1 MEGGPG
7 GTAAGSF
14 CADGAGG
21 GAVSPQ
27 ALTAAELA
35 PAPREL
41 PPLPEAVAERM
52 AELPGAGDAQQFR
65 VATLGQRGKLAA
77 RMLSLERQHAVGV
90 FGATELAELWA
101 WCGFLVVVCG
111 YPENTTVAQYVRSVG
126 RLFAWATEARLDYA
140 DLSLPAFDEWQ
151 KWLWGTH
158 RNGADWRTNQL
169 AAVRQFYVWRS
180 TRGLGENCAANTR
193 VYRRGLRMAQKYT
206 DEQLQAMLRNTA
218 TRPIPEMRVRDRT
231 ILLFLLA
238 TGARREELSRLS
250 PLDLELSRT
259 RGTVR
264 FEGKGA
270 KQREVSIEGPI
281 VQVLQEWM
289 GVRDALPFPIDQDAL
304 FVGLSGTRGRR
315 VGLRTIESIIAT
327 HAKACGIR
335 RYGVHRFRVNFAT
348 ALYDAGAELEEIR
361 VLLGHESIETTR
373 RYIAVSDRA
382 RKTRLSAAHQ
392 AKLLGQRN
400 TGQPLWMQAALGGR
414 RGE

>member
-7 GTAAGSF
+7 ETASTSSRRAAG
-14 CADGAGG
+14 GAMT
-21 GAVSPQ
+21 PQ
-27 ALTAAELA
+27 ALTAAEVVGL
-35 PAPREL
+35 PRAV
-41 PPLPEAVAERM
+41 PPLPEAVAV
-52 AELPGAGDAQQFR
+52 AIAGLPGAADALQYR
-65 VATLGQRGKLAA
+65 TNVLAQRGKLSA

-90 FGATELAELWA
+90 FGATALAELWA
-101 WCGFLVVVCG
+101 WVAYLAIVCG
-111 YPENTTVAQYVRSVG
+111 YPENTTVAQYARSVG
-126 RLFAWATEARLDYA
+126 RLFAWAVETHADYTE
-140 DLSLPAFDEWQ
+140 LPLTAFDAWQ
-151 KWLWGTH
+151 KWLFITH
-158 RNGADWRTNQL
+158 RNGTDWRTNQL
-169 AAVRQFYVWRS
+169 AAVRQFYRWRFS
-180 TRGLGENCAANTR
+180 RGMGPNCAEHTR
-193 VYRRGLRMAQKYT
+193 IYRRGLRMAQKYT
-206 DEQLQAMLRNTA
+206 DDQLRAMLQNTA
-218 TRPIPEMRVRDRT
+218 TRPIPEMRLRDRA

-281 VQVLQEWM
+281 VQVLQEWL

-315 VGLRTIESIIAT
+315 MGLRTIESIIAT

-373 RYIAVSDRA
+373 RYIAVSERA

-400 TGQPLWMQAALGGR
+400 TGQPLWMQAALGGL

>member
-1 MEGGPG
+1 M
-7 GTAAGSF
+7 
-14 CADGAGG
+14 
-21 GAVSPQ
+21 SPQ
-27 ALTAAELA
+27 LLTPADVAGPAREVPPLSASVEAAVAAMPGAAEALRYRAAVLA
-35 PAPREL
+35 
-41 PPLPEAVAERM
+41 
-52 AELPGAGDAQQFR
+52 
-65 VATLGQRGKLAA
+65 QRGKLAA

-90 FGATELAELWA
+90 FGAQPLAELWA
-101 WCGFLVVVCG
+101 WVAHLSIIRG
-111 YPENTTVAQYVRSVG
+111 YPENTTVAQYARSVG
-126 RLFAWATEARLDYA
+126 RLFAWCEATRADYCA
-140 DLSLPAFDEWQ
+140 LTLPEFDEWQ
-151 KWLWGTH
+151 KWLWVTH

-169 AAVRQFYVWRS
+169 AAVRQFYVWRF
-180 TRGLGENCAANTR
+180 TRGFGPNCAEHTK

-206 DEQLQAMLRNTA
+206 DEQLTAMLQNTA
-218 TRPIPEMRVRDRT
+218 TRPIPEMRLRDRT

-250 PLDLELSRT
+250 PLDLELRRT

-270 KQREVSIEGPI
+270 KQREVSIEGP
-281 VQVLQEWM
+281 VVEVLQEWI
-289 GVRDALPFPIDQDAL
+289 GVRDALPFPIDPDAL

-315 VGLRTIESIIAT
+315 MGLRTIESIIAF

-373 RYIAVSDRA
+373 RYIAVSERA

-400 TGQPLWMQAALGGR
+400 TGQPLWLRAALGGL